1 MVIKR
6 SFGEKVF
13 DVFNYILLGILLVL
27 TLYPIIYIVNASL
40 SNSIL
45 METDRTTLLL
55 LPKGFNVNAYV
66 KVMTNPNIISGYTNT
81 IIVVLCATTLNIVIT
96 SMASYIISRKHFAF
110 AKVMTLLIVFT
121 MYFSGGM
128 IPRYLLINNTL
139 HLGNSLLALIIPGA
153 ISTWNL
159 LVMKTNFADL
169 PVSLEESAKLD
180 GANDITI
187 LFRIVLPLS
196 KAIIAIMIL
205 FYGVA
210 HWNAWFDAVLFMRDR
225 EKYPLQLIL
234 RELLISNNTNSMTM
248 DVAGADQW
256 AVGESV
262 KYATMVVAT
271 LPILCVYPFVQKHF
285 VKGVLSGAVK
295 G

>member
-6 SFGEKVF
+6 TLGEKIF
-13 DVFNYILLGILLVL
+13 DVINYIVLGMLLIV
-27 TLYPIIYIVNASL
+27 TLYPIIYILNASL
-40 SNSIL
+40 SNSTMLESEGMNL
-45 METDRTTLLL
+45 ML
-55 LPKGFNVNAYV
+55 LPKGFNIKAYM
-66 KVMTNPNIISGYTNT
+66 KVMTNPNVLSGYGNT
-81 IIVVLCATTLNIVIT
+81 IIVVVCATALNIVMT
-96 SMASYIISRKHFAF
+96 SMAAYILSREHFAF
-110 AKVMTLLIVFT
+110 RKAMTIIIVFT

-139 HLGNSLLALIIPGA
+139 NLGNNLLALILPGA
-153 ISTWNL
+153 INTWNL
-159 LVMKTNFADL
+159 MVMKTSFADL
-169 PVSLEESAKLD
+169 PPGLIEAAKID
-180 GANDITI
+180 GANDMTI
-187 LFRIVLPLS
+187 LFKIVLPLS

-225 EKYPLQLIL
+225 SKYPLQLIL

-256 AVGESV
+256 AVGESI
-262 KYATMVVAT
+262 KYSTMVVAT
-271 LPILCVYPFVQKHF
+271 LPILCVYPFVQKYF
-285 VKGVLSGAVK
+285 VKGVMTGAVK